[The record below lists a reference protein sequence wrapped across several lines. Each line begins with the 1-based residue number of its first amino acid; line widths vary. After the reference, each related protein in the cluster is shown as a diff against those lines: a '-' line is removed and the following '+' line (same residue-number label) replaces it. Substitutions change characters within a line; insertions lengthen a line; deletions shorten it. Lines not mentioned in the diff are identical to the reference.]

1 MRKQPSLWSILW
13 ADKASYPILTGAAMI
28 LLIALPM
35 KLTGTMPGRRG
46 GPDIPVDPEVA
57 NLVLGCAVVL
67 IVFLLS
73 IVAQRVARI
82 RSLFDCGHEVE
93 ASLLKVKRCRRGT
106 TLTLEYERNGTLY
119 KVRFAFSRTLESPEF
134 KEGTRISL
142 LVDPAH
148 PKRVIPLALYGDP
161 STAQSG
167 ERPVSADHSG

>member
-1 MRKQPSLWSILW
+1 M
-13 ADKASYPILTGAAMI
+13 
-28 LLIALPM
+28 
-35 KLTGTMPGRRG
+35 
-46 GPDIPVDPEVA
+46 
-57 NLVLGCAVVL
+57 VL

-106 TLTLEYERNGTLY
+106 TLTLEDERNGTLY

-161 STAQSG
+161 STVITSYSIHYTKLYDITARRRRICFGFLARS
-167 ERPVSADHSG
+167 